1 MTQEEF
7 IQILKED
14 KFFEDYKEHALHR
27 YPIVKYYIENY
38 LNLTING
45 VNIGKVIQ
53 LLEPTTD
60 EQYRLINQAFNS
72 IKENLK
78 L

>member
-1 MTQEEF
+1 MTNEEF
-7 IQILKED
+7 IKTLKED
-14 KFFEDYKEHALHR
+14 QYFKDFKEHSLHR
-27 YPIVKYYIENY
+27 YPVVKYYIENY

-45 VNIGKVIQ
+45 VNIGKIIQ